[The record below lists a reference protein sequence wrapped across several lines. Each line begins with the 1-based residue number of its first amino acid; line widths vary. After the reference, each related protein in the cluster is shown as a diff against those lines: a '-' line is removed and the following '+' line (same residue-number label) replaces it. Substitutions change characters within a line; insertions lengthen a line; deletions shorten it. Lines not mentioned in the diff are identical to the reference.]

1 MPWLVPLGPANH
13 AKRRLRYVRGLVFEF
28 EIEFRPEVAGTTA
41 YIQHTVA
48 WVYLGKVLQKH
59 TDGRAGRRT
68 IPSFGGNCAVKQN
81 GDPTALQPLIE
92 QLKELSQH
100 ASNTPHVDSLK

>member
-28 EIEFRPEVAGTTA
+28 EIEFRPEVAGTAA

-59 TDGRAGRRT
+59 SAG
-68 IPSFGGNCAVKQN
+68 GG
-81 GDPTALQPLIE
+81 GMYLE
-92 QLKELSQH
+92 QLQDVRVPAPQELQSIYS
-100 ASNTPHVDSLK
+100 AR